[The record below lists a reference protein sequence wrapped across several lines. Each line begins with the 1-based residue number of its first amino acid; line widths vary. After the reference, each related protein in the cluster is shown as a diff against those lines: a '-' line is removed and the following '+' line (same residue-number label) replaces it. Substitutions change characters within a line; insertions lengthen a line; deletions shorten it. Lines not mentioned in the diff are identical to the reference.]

1 MKRNSSV
8 EVAFHLFLR
17 GGHEGNVAAAS
28 DSLCDEGVHW
38 LTSVLRQD
46 HQQFSQH
53 FKLTV
58 PWCDGGFGDAIAG
71 DLEAGHT
78 LSPGSPSGLSTGK
91 FRYVL
96 HVRSNGCV
104 QQPYSAEAQLTVAN
118 AAASKL
124 RPD

>member
-28 DSLCDEGVHW
+28 DSLCDEVVHW

-58 PWCDGGFGDAIAG
+58 PWCDGGFGDAIA
-71 DLEAGHT
+71 DVLEAGHT

-91 FRYVL
+91 FRYITCKIKRV
-96 HVRSNGCV
+96 C
-104 QQPYSAEAQLTVAN
+104 
-118 AAASKL
+118 AATILSRGPVNRGKCSCKQVET
-124 RPD
+124 